1 MCSTAVFTGQR
12 YAIVVNNV
20 SGEMCCIRR
29 QAVATPALTGMP
41 KFIEANDRK
50 LSEIQVRFDEL
61 SEIRSKY
68 EMAQDEQECSG
79 DTFCK

>member
-1 MCSTAVFTGQR
+1 
-12 YAIVVNNV
+12 
-20 SGEMCCIRR
+20 
-29 QAVATPALTGMP
+29 MP

-61 SEIRSKY
+61 PEILSKY
-68 EMAQDEQECSG
+68 EMAQDELECSG